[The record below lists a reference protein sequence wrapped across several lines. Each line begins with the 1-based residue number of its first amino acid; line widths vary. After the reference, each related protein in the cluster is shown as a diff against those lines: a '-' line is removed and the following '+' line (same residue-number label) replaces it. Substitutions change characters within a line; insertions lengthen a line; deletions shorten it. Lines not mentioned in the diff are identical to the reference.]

1 LTNFDE
7 FAALTQASRCLSS
20 RVRVFVIKPEVIL
33 RRRAGRRGLRVERSR
48 RRDTAALG
56 YGLYRIVD
64 TLTGEVYAGDGPGG
78 YALTLSQ
85 VEQILG
91 R

>member
-1 LTNFDE
+1 VTMVQMPDDK
-7 FAALTQASRCLSS
+7 SR
-20 RVRVFVIKPEVIL
+20 EVIL

-64 TLTGEVYAGDGPGG
+64 TLTGTVYGGEAPGG
-78 YALTLSQ
+78 YGLDLDA
-85 VEQILG
+85 VERILDQG
-91 R
+91 RK

>member
-1 LTNFDE
+1 MIG
-7 FAALTQASRCLSS
+7 CLPIWWGTMPVMA
-20 RVRVFVIKPEVIL
+20 RTDKAREVIL

-64 TLTGEVYAGDGPGG
+64 SVTGEIYAGDSPGVAVAQPTRRGPVVATHMPAG
-78 YALTLSQ
+78 
-85 VEQILG
+85 
-91 R
+91 